1 MAFEGKV
8 IAITG
13 GASGIGLATA
23 KLLSSRGAT
32 ICIADN
38 DALAISSAEK
48 YFTELKF
55 PYHALQLDVTNRLAV
70 DSWIAT
76 IITTYHH
83 LDGAVNS
90 AGIIGRAH
98 GLTHLTEMR
107 DDEWLSIISVNLTG
121 MMYCLRAELQHIDS
135 GGSIVNISSIQG
147 VMGFPGSAAYSASK
161 HGVIGLTRSVAKE
174 VGDRN
179 LRVNAIAPGA
189 IQTPLLEKA
198 MKVNPNEGSDGLT
211 AIKRLGTA
219 EEIAAICAFLLGS
232 ESTFVTGAVYGA
244 DGGWNC

>member
-1 MAFEGKV
+1 MSFEGKV
-8 IAITG
+8 VAITG

-32 ICIADN
+32 VCISDIN
-38 DALAISSAEK
+38 PTAISSATS
-48 YFTELKF
+48 YFENLAVPF
-55 PYHALQLDVTNRLAV
+55 AAIQLDVTNRLEVRAWV
-70 DSWIAT
+70 EGIAKK
-76 IITTYHH
+76 YGH

-90 AGIIGRAH
+90 AGIIGKKH
-98 GLTHLTEMR
+98 GLTHLTEMD
-107 DDEWLSIISVNLTG
+107 DDEWVEIINVNLTG
-121 MMYCLRAELQHIDS
+121 IMLCLKAELQSIVD

-174 VGDRN
+174 VGSRN
-179 LRVNAIAPGA
+179 IRVNAVAPGA
-189 IQTPLLEKA
+189 IQTPLLDKA
-198 MKVNPNEGSDGLT
+198 MQVNPNEGNGNVT

-219 EEIAAICAFLLGS
+219 EEIAAICCFLLGS
-232 ESTFVTGAVYGA
+232 ESTFVTGSVYGA